1 MLTLD
6 VKALTDFMAEVF
18 RQYARRQQFR
28 VAPQPGAVR
37 IDCEDDLWR
46 HYSLDKGWMQAY
58 KMEDNAT
65 CVHPIPPGT
74 KLGPPGWGGA
84 YAGSKPRCIASHD
97 LIRVA
102 TSSTSALWRST
113 RWVDT
118 ALQLRINASRLLLRP
133 RARVKSSVCSK

>member
-84 YAGSKPRCIASHD
+84 YAGSKPRCVASHD
-97 LIRVA
+97 MGPKAQPEACRYEKPF
-102 TSSTSALWRST
+102 STAESWEPFDKFPTPHPANPQAWGT
-113 RWVDT
+113 T
-118 ALQLRINASRLLLRP
+118 
-133 RARVKSSVCSK
+133 